1 MARKPENPKV
11 ISGLQRAP
19 LLHCLFKRKQL
30 LWSWSNITVLRSVI
44 ISTDVELNQRL
55 EELIQR
61 AGRIGLVRTAEKHLP
76 EYELER
82 FLRANAPQV
91 VFLSTENL
99 AQALETIR
107 GIHQHLPGS
116 QVVAIDRVADPAVLL
131 DLMHAGVR
139 EFQAY
144 PFDLNNFTSMVQ
156 RLEALLERNPA
167 QVNEGD
173 TLLAFLPAKAGSGT
187 STIALNTAMA
197 LARLPDMKV
206 LLSDMDLNSGML
218 GFMLKVDAPQTIY
231 EAAEHSTHLD
241 EHLWPQLVT
250 KVSGIDLLAAGRLDP
265 QSRIEPMQIR
275 HILSFARRFYKTI
288 CVDLSGNMEKFSLE
302 VMQEAKQVF
311 LVCTPEIPA
320 LHLARKKIQ
329 LLQSL
334 ELGDRICVLLNRAQ
348 KRPLITTQQIQQ
360 LLGVPV
366 YQEFPNDYRG
376 VHQAL
381 TQGQAVTPE
390 SEFGKQFTELA
401 YRVTQRK
408 RPAKTD
414 AKKKSIL
421 DFFNV
426 LPGYSLSAEKK

>member
-1 MARKPENPKV
+1 
-11 ISGLQRAP
+11 
-19 LLHCLFKRKQL
+19 
-30 LWSWSNITVLRSVI
+30 VLRSVI
-44 ISTDVELNQRL
+44 ISSDQELNGRL

-61 AGRIGLVRTAEKHLP
+61 AGRIGLLKTADKYLQ
-76 EYELER
+76 EYDLER

-91 VFLSTENL
+91 VFLSTESL
-99 AQALETIR
+99 PQALEMIK
-107 GIHQHLPGS
+107 GIHSHLPGA
-116 QVVAIDRVADPAVLL
+116 QVVAVDRAADPAVLL

-139 EFQAY
+139 EFQAS
-144 PFDLNNFTSMVQ
+144 PFDLANFTSMVQ
-156 RLEALLERNPA
+156 RLESLLERNPA
-167 QVNEGD
+167 QVNEGE

-206 LLSDMDLNSGML
+206 FLSDMDLNSGML
-218 GFMLKVDAPQTIY
+218 GFMLKVDAPATIY
-231 EAAEHSTHLD
+231 EAAEHSTKLD
-241 EHLWPQLVT
+241 EHLWPQLVS

-265 QSRIEPMQIR
+265 QSRIDPMQIR
-275 HILSFARRFYKTI
+275 HILSFARRFYKAI

-311 LVCTPEIPA
+311 VVCTPEIPA

-334 ELGDRICVLLNRAQ
+334 DLGERICVLLNRAQ

-360 LLGVPV
+360 LLSVPV

-376 VHQAL
+376 VHTAL
-381 TQGQAVTPE
+381 TLGKSVEPD
-390 SEFGKQFTELA
+390 SELGKQFTQLA

-408 RPAKTD
+408 PPAGANPK
-414 AKKKSIL
+414 KKKSIM